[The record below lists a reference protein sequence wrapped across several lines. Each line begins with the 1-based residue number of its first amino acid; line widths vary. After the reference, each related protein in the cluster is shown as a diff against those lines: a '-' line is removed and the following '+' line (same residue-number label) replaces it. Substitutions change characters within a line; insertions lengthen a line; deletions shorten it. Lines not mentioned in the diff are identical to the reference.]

1 MKSTTAY
8 YLLIFYTLALCKPVL
23 PLLQDGLA
31 HSFWQT
37 EHLSTVHSHHGMHH
51 AAEEMAEAAH
61 DENNDKHPAPGKT
74 FEPVS
79 VHLADHNLHDTPQV
93 ITPKIKFAVLK
104 SNVATALL
112 FKRYP
117 PPKSC

>member
-8 YLLIFYTLALCKPVL
+8 YLLILYTLALCKPVL
-23 PLLQDGLA
+23 PLLQDKLA
-31 HSFWQT
+31 HSLWQT
-37 EHLSTVHSHHGMHH
+37 EHLSTVHTHQGDHH
-51 AAEEMAEAAH
+51 AAEEMMEAGH

-79 VHLADHNLHDTPQV
+79 VHLAHHNLQDTPQV
-93 ITPKIKFAVLK
+93 FTAKIKFAVLK
-104 SNVATALL
+104 SNVPSALL

-117 PPKSC
+117 PPKS